1 MIKNFFSLLVIE
13 ICNDFV
19 LVFNIVVL
27 LNDVDDWRGGMEVW
41 ILVGYFELSL
51 DDWIEL
57 VDMFLDN
64 LFVVVEVDFFLWLLV
79 IFFENVR
86 LK

>member
-79 IFFENVR
+79 IFFVNVR